1 MTQHILD
8 IDSPFFLREQH
19 LAGPAD
25 LTAAFA
31 GNGPLSLEIGCG
43 LGDFMI
49 ELAERHPDRN
59 FLAIDIYNKGCLKTC
74 KKIEAAG
81 LENVRVMRIEARYL
95 MARYLSEHSLAA
107 VYINC
112 PDPWPKKRHRRRRLV
127 NGAFLQ
133 NLLHYL
139 QPAGELFFSS
149 DFQDY
154 AEQVAEELSNLRG
167 YENQLQRP
175 LVTDLPGYPL
185 SNYMRRFLQLGQP
198 IHYLHYRKT
207 LSAAADSAPAPL
219 GAIQPGFRVAW
230 SQPGH
235 A

>member
-1 MTQHILD
+1 MTQRILD
-8 IDSPFFLREQH
+8 IDSPYFLREQQ
-19 LAGPAD
+19 LIGPAD
-25 LTAAFA
+25 LAAAFA
-31 GNGPLSLEIGCG
+31 GDGPLSLEIGCG

-49 ELAERHPDRN
+49 ELAARHPERN

-74 KKIEAAG
+74 RKIEAAG

-95 MARYLSEHSLAA
+95 LARYLHANCLAA

-167 YENQLQRP
+167 YENRLPQA
-175 LVTDLPGYPL
+175 LVTEFPDYPL
-185 SNYMRRFLQLGQP
+185 SNYMRRFLQQGQP

-207 LSAAADSAPAPL
+207 PSAVAAPAPL
-219 GAIQPGFRVAW
+219 GAVQPGFRVAW